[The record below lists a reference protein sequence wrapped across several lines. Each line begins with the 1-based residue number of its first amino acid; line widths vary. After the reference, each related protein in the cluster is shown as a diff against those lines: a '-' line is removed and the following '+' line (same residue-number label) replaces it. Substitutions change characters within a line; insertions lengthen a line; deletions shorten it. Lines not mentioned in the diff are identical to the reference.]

1 MPAASIDSLW
11 TWKSN
16 TGNGAR
22 IGAIV
27 VGTLGAFTGLALSGA
42 TLDYEPSGAS
52 RLKMV
57 VPFGIAG
64 GLVGAL
70 FGGAIGSFFSH
81 WQLEHPG
88 RT

>member
-16 TGNGAR
+16 AGSGAR

-27 VGTLGAFTGLALSGA
+27 VGSLGVFMGYALSGA

-52 RLKMV
+52 RSKMV
-57 VPFGIAG
+57 IPLGIAG
-64 GLVGAL
+64 GLVGAI
-70 FGGAIGSFFSH
+70 FGGAIGGMFSH
-81 WQLEHPG
+81 WQLQHPG